1 MRRDFCDIRVNILFE
16 QGTLHPGQRF
26 AFFTE
31 TLLACELHLLFQ
43 DADTV
48 LKFCILSHDFLHH
61 GNCQSAKLFR
71 VTGGTEK
78 RDIHA
83 VDYMTSRMDIH
94 YISLSYCVALSIFGF
109 LLVYPFCQVMPFHLL
124 PVNPK
129 DQPVKLILCE
139 MPCGIT
145 FPGPAEASPVQS
157 SGTQP
162 YAMFVP
168 PENFYAGADFI
179 GEDKSSTVMPC
190 SVKFVLDVLCQCVD
204 TPAHID
210 GFYDQEYVI
219 RRQHGEEPGK
229 HRLTEK
235 AGSTSGY
242 HRAGRE

>member
-145 FPGPAEASPVQS
+145 FPGQRKLPGAVVGYTAIRHVCPTGELLCG
-157 SGTQP
+157 SGL
-162 YAMFVP
+162 YW
-168 PENFYAGADFI
+168 
-179 GEDKSSTVMPC
+179 
-190 SVKFVLDVLCQCVD
+190 
-204 TPAHID
+204 
-210 GFYDQEYVI
+210 
-219 RRQHGEEPGK
+219 
-229 HRLTEK
+229 
-235 AGSTSGY
+235 
-242 HRAGRE
+242 

>member
-145 FPGPAEASPVQS
+145 FPGPAEASRCSRRVHSHTPCLSHRRTFMRERTLLVKTKAAPSCHAALS
-157 SGTQP
+157 SFWTYCVSVSIPRRISTGFTTRNTLSGVSM
-162 YAMFVP
+162 AKS
-168 PENFYAGADFI
+168 PENI
-179 GEDKSSTVMPC
+179 G
-190 SVKFVLDVLCQCVD
+190 
-204 TPAHID
+204 
-210 GFYDQEYVI
+210 
-219 RRQHGEEPGK
+219 
-229 HRLTEK
+229 
-235 AGSTSGY
+235 
-242 HRAGRE
+242 